1 MTTKQGD
8 PPGPARPMAQRQAA
22 LVLGGILGIVG
33 LVVAAYL
40 PAIRGGFVWDD
51 DSWTTKIAALLS
63 DASGLRAIWFRP
75 TAMQQYYPLTG
86 TSFWIDFHLW
96 GFHPLPYHLENVLL
110 HAASAVLVWR
120 LLRRLGVPGSW
131 TAGALFALHPMMVES
146 AAWITERKNVLSVA
160 LFLAAFRAYASFAQ
174 NWRDDWREA
183 DAPRDSPAPA
193 VIARRRRVAYLLA
206 FLLFLCALL
215 AKTVACTF
223 PAVVL
228 LVSWW
233 KRGRVQWRRDVLPLL
248 PFFVA
253 ASGMSALTTYLEAI
267 HAGARGPEYLL
278 TFPQRILIA
287 GRAFWFYLD
296 KLFWPANLCFVYPRW
311 SPDPLVW
318 TQWLYPVAAVASL
331 GALWF
336 ARRRVGRGPLTAVL
350 FYTGTLF
357 PALGF
362 VNLYYMRYSF
372 VCDHWSYLPSIG
384 IMALFGSFLAAI
396 SERVRRSR
404 LTWAVIV
411 GAVLVTL
418 GILTS
423 QQAGMYVDLESLW
436 RTTLARNPDCWIAYT
451 NLGNLLFRRGD
462 VDEAIVNLQRALRIK
477 PDLYEAHTSLGV
489 ALASSGNL
497 GAALAE
503 LQTAIAIN
511 PAYAEA
517 HYDLALVHERAGKLE
532 DALRELQEAVRLK
545 PNFTVAQRR
554 LGVIGDEVRFREES
568 TPANGAH

>member
-1 MTTKQGD
+1 MTTKQGAPLKLAGLMTAVRD
-8 PPGPARPMAQRQAA
+8 RKG
-22 LVLGGILGIVG
+22 LWGLLGIVG
-33 LVVAAYL
+33 VVLVAYL

-51 DSWTTKIAALLS
+51 DSWTTKMAGLLR
-63 DASGLRAIWFRP
+63 DVSGLRAIWFRP
-75 TAMQQYYPLTG
+75 TAMQQYYPVTG

-96 GFHPLPYHLENVLL
+96 GFQPLPYHLENVLL

-120 LLRRLGVPGSW
+120 LLRRLKVGGSW
-131 TAGALFALHPMMVES
+131 TAGALFGLHPLMVES
-146 AAWITERKNVLSVA
+146 AAWITERKNVLSVV
-160 LFLAAFRAYASFAQ
+160 LFLAAFRAYAAFD
-174 NWRDDWREA
+174 DDWRPYGPG
-183 DAPRDSPAPA
+183 DSRAPSG
-193 VIARRRRVAYLLA
+193 IARRRRVGAYLLA
-206 FLLFLCALL
+206 LLLFLCALL

-233 KRGRVQWRRDVLPLL
+233 RRGRLDWRRDVLPLL

-253 ASGMSALTTYLEAI
+253 ASGMSALTAYLEVI
-267 HAGARGPEYLL
+267 HAGARGPDYVL

-311 SPDPLVW
+311 SPNPRVW
-318 TQWLYPVAAVASL
+318 TQWLYPVAAVAAL
-331 GALWF
+331 GTLWR
-336 ARRRVGRGPLTAVL
+336 ARERIGRGPLTAVL
-350 FYTGTLF
+350 FYAGTLF

-384 IMALFGSFLAAI
+384 ITALFGSFLAALW
-396 SERVRRSR
+396 ERFRRFR
-404 LTWAVIV
+404 LTGPAIV
-411 GAVLVTL
+411 GGALLIL
-418 GILTS
+418 GALTS
-423 QQAGMYVDLESLW
+423 QQADKYADLESLW
-436 RTTLARNPDCWIAYT
+436 RTTLACNPDGWIAYT

-462 VDEAIVNLQRALRIK
+462 VDEAIVNFQRALRIK

-489 ALASSGNL
+489 ALGSTGQL

-517 HYDLALVHERAGKLE
+517 HYDLALVHERAGKLK
-532 DALRELQEAVRLK
+532 DALHELEEAVRLK
-545 PNFTVAQRR
+545 PNFTVARHR
-554 LGVIGDEVRFREES
+554 LALIDAKLGSPEEQPR
-568 TPANGAH
+568 PATGAR